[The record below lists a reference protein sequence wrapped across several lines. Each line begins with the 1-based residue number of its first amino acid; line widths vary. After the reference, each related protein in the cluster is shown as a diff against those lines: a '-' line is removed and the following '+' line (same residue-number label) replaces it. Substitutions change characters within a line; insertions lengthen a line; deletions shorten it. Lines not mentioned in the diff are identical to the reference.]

1 MGVEVVDSIN
11 GAAKV
16 ACIVPTYN
24 GREDLIRLT
33 QSLKSQSQ
41 KFDFIVVD
49 SSSRDGTAEVA
60 AAHGATVFSIPTA
73 EFNHGATR
81 QRMIDNNPG
90 YDFYVFLTQDAYL
103 EDQYALENII
113 RPFANKEVGAVCGRQ
128 LPHLDASVL
137 SMHARKFNYPDTSE
151 VKSLKTAD
159 KSGMKA
165 AFMSNS
171 FSAYRG
177 EAIKAVGGFP
187 AHVIL
192 SEDMYVAAKMLL
204 KGWKIAYEGS
214 ARCRHSHNYTLLQE
228 FKRYFDIGVFH
239 AREEWIR
246 KEVGGAG
253 KEGLRYVINEL
264 KFLGMKKIHLWPISI
279 VRNGLKLIA
288 FRISRFEKYM
298 SPSIKRRLSMHH
310 RYWDDRFAR

>member
-1 MGVEVVDSIN
+1 MDSVS
-11 GAAKV
+11 GTAKV

-24 GREDLIRLT
+24 GREDLIRLM
-33 QSLKSQSQ
+33 QSLASQSR
-41 KFDFIVVD
+41 KFDLIVVD

-60 AAHGATVFSIPTA
+60 AAHGATVFSIPTE

-81 QRMIDNNPG
+81 QRMIDINPG

-103 EDQYALENII
+103 EDQYAIENII

-137 SMHARKFNYPDTSE
+137 SIHARAFNYPETAE
-151 VKSLKTAD
+151 VKSLLTAD

-171 FSAYRG
+171 FSAYRA
-177 EAIKAVGGFP
+177 EAVRAVGGFP

-204 KGWKIAYEGS
+204 VGWKIAYEGS
-214 ARCRHSHNYTLLQE
+214 ARCRHSHNYTLMQE
-228 FKRYFDIGVFH
+228 FRRYFDIGVFH
-239 AREEWIR
+239 AREGWIR

-253 KEGLRYVINEL
+253 KEGLRYVISEL
-264 KFLGMKKIHLWPISI
+264 KFLGVKKLHLWPASI
-279 VRNGLKLIA
+279 VRNGLKLTA

-298 SPSIKRRLSMHH
+298 SPAIKRRLSMHH